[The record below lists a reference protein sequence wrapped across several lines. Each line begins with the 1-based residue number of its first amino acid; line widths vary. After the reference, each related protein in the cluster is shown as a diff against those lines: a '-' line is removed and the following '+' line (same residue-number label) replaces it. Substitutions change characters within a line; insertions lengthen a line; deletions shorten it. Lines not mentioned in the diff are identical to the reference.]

1 MLNFGQSGISDI
13 LSSAGLIAQY
23 MIQGEDFDP
32 YYQTGLYAGENKL
45 EVKLKRQIPMYHGI
59 DMVYRLQRSNKYY
72 KLDKNMLSV
81 IPIGDIAD
89 WVRK

>member
-1 MLNFGQSGISDI
+1 
-13 LSSAGLIAQY
+13 

>member
-1 MLNFGQSGISDI
+1 
-13 LSSAGLIAQY
+13 
-23 MIQGEDFDP
+23 
-32 YYQTGLYAGENKL
+32 
-45 EVKLKRQIPMYHGI
+45 MYHGI